1 MDSTDR
7 INALLDEAYSSDDA
21 ETIERLVKKVLDLDE
36 DNPEALIL
44 LSDVTEDFGGK
55 IPMLEHARRVL
66 EEELQEYEFPDDE
79 CCYLDDEL
87 GALYVSALVRL
98 AFAYFSEGRNDEAL
112 ALSRIVAE
120 YDPERETPGKTLLY
134 RLLLEKKEYGKII
147 EESLKELETF
157 PAMLHSLAIATFK
170 LSGAGERAYKALWS
184 AFAADPDAPFYMLGY
199 LDEPEEDADDETIES
214 FNLAMLYEDAWLSPE
229 DTPLA
234 NWLASAAIL
243 LGLAASIFPHEDIDN
258 MLVLAD
264 ALGIADHVEDVLIK
278 LESGRDWGGLSDR
291 ERMVSA
297 IKFISGGLFIPK
309 EV

>member
-7 INALLDEAYSSDDA
+7 INALLDEAYASDDA
-21 ETIERLVKKVLDLDE
+21 ETIEKLVKKVLDLDE

-55 IPMLEHARRVL
+55 IPMLEHARRIL
-66 EEELQEYEFPDDE
+66 EEELQEYEFPEDE
-79 CCYLDDEL
+79 CCLDDEVV
-87 GALYVSALVRL
+87 ALYVSALVRL

-112 ALSRIVAE
+112 ALSRIVTE

-134 RLLLEKKEYGKII
+134 RLLLEKKEYGRII
-147 EESLKELETF
+147 EESLKEPEPF
-157 PAMLHSLAIATFK
+157 PAMLHSLAIATYK
-170 LSGAGERAYKALWS
+170 LSGAGDRAYKALWS

-199 LDEPEEDADDETIES
+199 LDEPEEDADEETIES
-214 FNLAMLYEDAWLSPE
+214 FNLAMLYEDAWLSAD

-243 LGLAASIFPHEDIDN
+243 LGLAASIFPHEDMDN

-278 LESGRDWGGLSDR
+278 LESGRDWGVLSAR
-291 ERMVSA
+291 ERMVAA
-297 IKFISGGLFIPK
+297 IKFISDGRFIPK
-309 EV
+309 GV